1 MRRRKRRKRG
11 REEERKRALYISPSL
26 HTHAPFSIKLIDH
39 PLAPLPNPSLPLS
52 FFICLDPQARRGASD
67 TLDNMKGK
75 IQDDVKKV
83 TLLHLALHRTVIAVI

>member
-1 MRRRKRRKRG
+1 MRRKRRKRG
-11 REEERKRALYISPSL
+11 REESIIHPSL
-26 HTHAPFSIKLIDH
+26 HTHVPFSIKLIDH

-83 TLLHLALHRTVIAVI
+83 TLLHHRCTEQ